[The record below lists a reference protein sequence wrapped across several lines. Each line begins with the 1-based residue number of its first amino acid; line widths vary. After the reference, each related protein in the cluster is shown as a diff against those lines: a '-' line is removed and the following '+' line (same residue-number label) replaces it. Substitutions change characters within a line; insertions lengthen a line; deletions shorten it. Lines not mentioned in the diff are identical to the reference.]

1 MNPAKKHNAITN
13 ALAAVYGQ
21 MFPGGKQEERILTT
35 ELYQLL
41 GGRIQK
47 KIVNQALCCALSSIL
62 LFSAKC
68 KEQVLEI
75 MNKRF
80 QTELSLTEQDTIVQF
95 AVAHNRMAALIIKE

>member
-47 KIVNQALCCALSSIL
+47 KIVNQAY
-62 LFSAKC
+62 
-68 KEQVLEI
+68 
-75 MNKRF
+75 
-80 QTELSLTEQDTIVQF
+80 
-95 AVAHNRMAALIIKE
+95 VAHCRQFSCLAQNAKSKF